1 MVGRELVGPPDRRV
15 PYVFTG
21 PLDQGPD
28 IADAYGVGHR
38 PAAAAGD
45 VDRRGV
51 GEDTAAPIIEV
62 VIDAE
67 RPAAGSY
74 DVDASFMSLGMIAA
88 STPYDLVWAVPE

>member
-1 MVGRELVGPPDRRV
+1 MP
-15 PYVFTG
+15 TG
-21 PLDQGPD
+21 SVIVQP
-28 IADAYGVGHR
+28 
-38 PAAAAGD
+38 AAAGD

>member
-1 MVGRELVGPPDRRV
+1 
-15 PYVFTG
+15 
-21 PLDQGPD
+21 
-28 IADAYGVGHR
+28 
-38 PAAAAGD
+38 
-45 VDRRGV
+45 V